1 MTPDDGKLPLVFPT
15 NSEASDPAPSFPL
28 IVAEWRRNARE
39 IVRVALDRFNN
50 HETIDVR
57 TWWQDGE
64 GNWRPGRSGLT
75 LSVKHLLALADGL
88 ALALAEAQ
96 RLGLSEPTTSNAKDK
111 TAAERMR
118 RYRARRNG
126 NGGQP

>member
-1 MTPDDGKLPLVFPT
+1 MSPDGGDTAFP
-15 NSEASDPAPSFPL
+15 
-28 IVAEWRRNARE
+28 IVVAEWRRNS
-39 IVRVALDRFNN
+39 
-50 HETIDVR
+50 
-57 TWWQDGE
+57 E

-75 LSVKHLLALADGL
+75 LAVKQFP
-88 ALALAEAQ
+88 ALAEGLVSTAEQKQAAVALAAAQ
-96 RLGLSEPTTSNAKDK
+96 RLGLIEPATSNAKDK